1 MTMLSWS
8 VIEFEREIAACNQL
22 EHAVDAIRWG
32 TDYLIKAHTQSN
44 TLWSQVEF
52 IINLLEKKIMTKIL
66 KNGIQIKFYGDF
78 LEVGDGYS
86 DHLCW
91 ERAEDMS
98 TPRTAYK
105 VDSEHPGSDIAG
117 ETAAAMAA
125 ASVAFRQ
132 YNFTYSEILISHA
145 KQVICALER

>member
-1 MTMLSWS
+1 M
-8 VIEFEREIAACNQL
+8 
-22 EHAVDAIRWG
+22 
-32 TDYLIKAHTQSN
+32 
-44 TLWSQVEF
+44 
-52 IINLLEKKIMTKIL
+52 
-66 KNGIQIKFYGDF
+66 
-78 LEVGDGYS
+78 EVGDGYS

-145 KQVICALER
+145 KQVICAIER